1 MHGARACTEVC
12 RQTCS
17 RSHKDSLATH
27 LGGRVDIPIPSQQA
41 TILLVRRSPNRRKR
55 KNNIKNAVENAKNW
69 CYIVWHLKAKQEG
82 IFHSPAATI
91 CSTNLCPEY
100 FASLVVQN
108 PEIEKENVFF
118 DLHLFFPSSFFTIVY
133 RSNQLSNL
141 NAVQAPCSLL
151 NLIQTYLVTCR
162 RAISY
167 KSPPLGQRAGEN

>member
-27 LGGRVDIPIPSQQA
+27 LGGRVDIPTPSQQA

-69 CYIVWHLKAKQEG
+69 CYIAKQEG

-100 FASLVVQN
+100 FASVVQN
-108 PEIEKENVFF
+108 PESRGEENVFVF
-118 DLHLFFPSSFFTIVY
+118 SFVICQY
-133 RSNQLSNL
+133 RSNQQSNL